1 MNKIEYLSSVIIPV
15 YNVSLYLEQTIESIV
30 NQTIGFDNIEL
41 ILVNDGSIDDSKKIC
56 KKYEKEYPNNVK
68 YLEQKIQV

>member
-1 MNKIEYLSSVIIPV
+1 MNKKEYLISAIIPV

-41 ILVNDGSIDDSKKIC
+41 ILVNDGSTDDSKK
-56 KKYEKEYPNNVK
+56 N
-68 YLEQKIQV
+68 